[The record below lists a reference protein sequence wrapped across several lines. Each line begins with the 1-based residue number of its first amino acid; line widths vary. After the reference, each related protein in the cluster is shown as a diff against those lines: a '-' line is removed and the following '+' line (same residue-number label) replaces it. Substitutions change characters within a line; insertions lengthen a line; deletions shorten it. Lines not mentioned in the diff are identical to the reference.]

1 MRIALCLH
9 GYFGTVST
17 GDYSTVYGGLE
28 HLKERV
34 FSKSDNVDV
43 FVHCWQ
49 PQYESLVNEF
59 YSPQLSLFEE
69 QIDFDKGCNEN
80 GITQS

>member
-1 MRIALCLH
+1 MKVALCLH

-17 GDYSTVYGGLE
+17 GDYSTVYGGLD

-43 FVHCWQ
+43 FVQ
-49 PQYESLVNEF
+49 LNLLLNYLVN
-59 YSPQLSLFEE
+59 L
-69 QIDFDKGCNEN
+69 
-80 GITQS
+80 